1 MGLNRKKEG
10 IEHIDTNIV
19 VRLITGDD
27 PKNYKKAKKLIS
39 QKNKTFIFEDAA
51 MMEVVYVLSGEEYN
65 YSREEVVA
73 GINFI
78 SRFDNIFFNKGL
90 IEDAL
95 NLYKDHPKLSFVDC
109 YLAAITSITDETPL
123 WTFDKKLLAQCPVAQ
138 EP

>member
-1 MGLNRKKEG
+1 MGIIRKKEG
-10 IEHIDTNIV
+10 IEHIDTSVII
-19 VRLITGDD
+19 RLIVGDA
-27 PKNYKKAKKLIS
+27 PKNYQKAKKLLS
-39 QKNKTFIFEDAA
+39 QKHKTFVFEDAA
-51 MMEVVYVLSGEEYN
+51 MMEVVFVLSKVYH
-65 YSREEVVA
+65 YSRAEVVA
-73 GINFI
+73 GIALI

-123 WTFDKKLLAQCPVAQ
+123 WTFDKKLLTQCPVAQ